1 MNTYGPGR
9 TIFLSPCGRTFTQS
23 VARELREQYDHLI
36 LVCGHYEGI
45 DQRFIDSCVDEEI
58 SMGDFV
64 LTGGELPAM
73 AVADAVC
80 RMVPGVL
87 PDAECFEEESH
98 WNGLLEYPQY
108 SRPAVWH
115 DRAVPEILLSG
126 DHGKVA
132 AWRKKESYKRTMTRR
147 PDMFAKFDE
156 SQLTTKAERKILAE
170 AKAELAAEQAAREAA
185 IQAEAAAADSAQ
197 DTANIPGQPDA
208 VAPVE

>member
-1 MNTYGPGR
+1 
-9 TIFLSPCGRTFTQS
+9 
-23 VARELREQYDHLI
+23 
-36 LVCGHYEGI
+36 
-45 DQRFIDSCVDEEI
+45 
-58 SMGDFV
+58 MGDFV

-170 AKAELAAEQAAREAA
+170 AKAEQAAEQAAREAA

-197 DTANIPGQPDA
+197 DTAIIPGQPEA
-208 VAPVE
+208 AARAE